1 MGKKEKRGQLS
12 RDNELLQGKGSRGRK
27 QQWSSELLPQQQRTW
42 SEDMTT
48 LVRQSGSGSPCWS
61 KHKLLGGPIDKTFS
75 TFLSSQ
81 PICDK
86 PWSVAVGSL
95 IKTIQ
100 TMDMQ
105 LIMHIRVPR
114 TRRKLMTLS
123 RIVPSGRT
131 TIASCRVKKRALGC
145 SESPGERMKYFS
157 FFLFLPKLVV
167 DESACEDS
175 WAGRAGRRMRCEKH
189 DSAGVLTSFW
199 DIDGTGGEE
208 FLRHDLM
215 EVLKCSREF
224 RQKTKAIFLF
234 TSIDWRA
241 KP

>member
-1 MGKKEKRGQLS
+1 MDVIGIKKRNKRRGFQNGKKKKRKGQLS
-12 RDNELLQGKGSRGRK
+12 RDNELLQGKGSRRRK
-27 QQWSSELLPQQQRTW
+27 QQWSSELLPQQERTW

-61 KHKLLGGPIDKTFS
+61 KHKLLGGPIDKTFY

-131 TIASCRVKKRALGC
+131 TMASCRVKKRAWVVPKAQARGWNISRFFCFYQSLWWMRVHARIHEQDGRGGGCVVNNMIVQEYLPPSGTLMVRVARSFLG
-145 SESPGERMKYFS
+145 M
-157 FFLFLPKLVV
+157 
-167 DESACEDS
+167 
-175 WAGRAGRRMRCEKH
+175 
-189 DSAGVLTSFW
+189 
-199 DIDGTGGEE
+199 I
-208 FLRHDLM
+208 
-215 EVLKCSREF
+215 
-224 RQKTKAIFLF
+224 
-234 TSIDWRA
+234 
-241 KP
+241 